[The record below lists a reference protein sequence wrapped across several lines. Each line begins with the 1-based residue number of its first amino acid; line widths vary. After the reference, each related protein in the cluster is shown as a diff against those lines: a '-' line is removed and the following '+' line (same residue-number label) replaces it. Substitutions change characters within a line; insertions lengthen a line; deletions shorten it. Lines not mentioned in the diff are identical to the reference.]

1 MNDANE
7 CARVVIIR
15 RPSRMSTLRTLSRA
29 TSSSSTSSSSSSSR
43 ARRRASRVVA
53 RAGRRDDETNEKTDD
68 GPLAALRRLNPFAE
82 STTRTEIDRARSDA
96 RGGQGDVIPRDVREK
111 VFGKGI
117 AGKIVG
123 AAANALRDRMSVVA
137 ENTERCYEEST
148 RDVKLDR
155 ALERELGGGRV
166 ECGPATRASTS
177 STAANGVETARTFVA
192 YQVRSSA
199 TGRVAVVS
207 AENDGARTT
216 SVATLNDGRTLEIGR
231 ASGGGGG
238 ETDDPYASGGVF
250 DVEADDV
257 IDA

>member
-1 MNDANE
+1 M
-7 CARVVIIR
+7 RVVIIR
-15 RPSRMSTLRTLSRA
+15 RPSRMSSLRTLSRA
-29 TSSSSTSSSSSSSR
+29 TSSSSSR

-53 RAGRRDDETNEKTDD
+53 RAGRRDDEKNDD

-82 STTRTEIDRARSDA
+82 SSARTEVDRARSDA
-96 RGGQGDVIPRDVREK
+96 RAGDVIPRDVRER
-111 VFGKGI
+111 VFGRGI

-123 AAANALRDRMSVVA
+123 AAASAAANALRDRMSVVA

-155 ALERELGGGRV
+155 ALERELGGRV
-166 ECGPATRASTS
+166 ECGPATRAPTS
-177 STAANGVETARTFVA
+177 STAVNGVETARTFVA
-192 YQVRSSA
+192 YRVRSSA

-207 AENDGARTT
+207 AQNNGARTT
-216 SVATLNDGRTLEIGR
+216 SVATLDDGRTLEIGR

>member
-1 MNDANE
+1 MN
-7 CARVVIIR
+7 VVIIR
-15 RPSRMSTLRTLSRA
+15 RPSRMSSLRTLSRA
-29 TSSSSTSSSSSSSR
+29 TSSSSSCVSSSSSSSR
-43 ARRRASRVVA
+43 ARRRASRLVA
-53 RAGRRDDETNEKTDD
+53 RAGRRDDEEDDD

-82 STTRTEIDRARSDA
+82 SRARTEVDRARSDA
-96 RGGQGDVIPRDVREK
+96 RAGDVIPRDVRER
-111 VFGKGI
+111 VFGRGI

-123 AAANALRDRMSVVA
+123 AAANAAANALRDRMSVVA
-137 ENTERCYEEST
+137 ENSERCYEEST

-155 ALERELGGGRV
+155 ALDRALGGGRV

-177 STAANGVETARTFVA
+177 SAAANGVETARTFVA

-207 AENDGARTT
+207 AQNDGARTT
-216 SVATLNDGRTLEIGR
+216 SVATLDDGRTLEIGR